1 MAAVE
6 TDALVL
12 RHVRQ
17 GDTSHVVTLL
27 ARESGRVA
35 VMAKGSR
42 TPGNRYGAGLDLF
55 SLSRIRYRARPGRDL
70 VYLDACE
77 LKRSFAALAQ
87 DVFAYAAAGTCA
99 ELVDRLVPDGGASS
113 GIFDTLVDAL
123 SALAE
128 TAPFPAGEEGRAVAL
143 AVAFQLH
150 LMDHLGIAPELTG
163 CAACGA
169 AGGGA
174 DRALSSSFSPRL
186 GGLLC
191 GKCRAAEGGRRLGTD
206 TVEFLR
212 QAAFGELTAAL
223 AAARPPGKGTLLE
236 ARAALDAM
244 LEYHHHGRPGAMRSR
259 RFLDD
264 LWR

>member
-1 MAAVE
+1 VATVE

-42 TPGNRYGAGLDLF
+42 TPGSRFGAGLDLF
-55 SLSRIRYRARPGRDL
+55 NLSRIRYRARPARDL

-77 LKRSFAALAQ
+77 LKRDFAALAR
-87 DVFAYAAAGTCA
+87 DVFAYAAAGACA
-99 ELVDRLVPDGGASS
+99 ELVDRLVPDGGASAE
-113 GIFDTLVDAL
+113 IFDELLDAL

-128 TAPFPAGEEGRAVAL
+128 TAPFPDGEESRAVAL

-150 LMDHLGIAPELTG
+150 LMDHLGISPELTG
-163 CAACGA
+163 CVACGA
-169 AGGGA
+169 ADLEGSTS
-174 DRALSSSFSPRL
+174 LSPRR
-186 GGLLC
+186 GGLVC
-191 GKCRAAEGGRRLGTD
+191 RKCRAAEGGRRLGTE

-223 AAARPPGKGTLLE
+223 AAARPPAKGTLLE
-236 ARAALDAM
+236 ARAALDAL